1 MGVIHAYCIC
11 PQVLTWAT
19 TSGDKYTISIVTIS
33 IISLKNHS
41 TCIVSQHV
49 ASHSTTNMGVAPSGG
64 KRKTGAIVIHTHP
77 TASCF
82 VAFRDVMKTIWTLDC
97 SISHVYTRLS
107 FWSRNPYST
116 SITFTTVFCRSLIRE
131 SLQVQ
136 LGRTWL
142 VQHKKSAE
150 WSSTF
155 IAPICE
161 LSLWAKPYSVTTRP
175 HQNVLLKMKLHDLN
189 CMKHRVMW
197 WSDVVS
203 CTGCASMQLQHT

>member
-1 MGVIHAYCIC
+1 MSHFVNSLCNLVIL
-11 PQVLTWAT
+11 PGSPL
-19 TSGDKYTISIVTIS
+19 
-33 IISLKNHS
+33 
-41 TCIVSQHV
+41 
-49 ASHSTTNMGVAPSGG
+49 APFGPG
-64 KRKTGAIVIHTHP
+64 
-77 TASCF
+77 
-82 VAFRDVMKTIWTLDC
+82 
-97 SISHVYTRLS
+97 
-107 FWSRNPYST
+107 NPT
-116 SITFTTVFCRSLIRE
+116 SITFTTVFCRNLIRE

-161 LSLWAKPYSVTTRP
+161 LSLWAKSCSVTTRP

-203 CTGCASMQLQHT
+203 CAGCACSCSTQDHECPVTVKTYYLCIEICNTSAGQR

>member
-1 MGVIHAYCIC
+1 MFTIMMFTVNKGKKNSAESAGAMHVIHAYCIC

-33 IISLKNHS
+33 IISLK
-41 TCIVSQHV
+41 
-49 ASHSTTNMGVAPSGG
+49 
-64 KRKTGAIVIHTHP
+64 
-77 TASCF
+77 
-82 VAFRDVMKTIWTLDC
+82 
-97 SISHVYTRLS
+97 
-107 FWSRNPYST
+107 
-116 SITFTTVFCRSLIRE
+116 
-131 SLQVQ
+131 
-136 LGRTWL
+136 
-142 VQHKKSAE
+142 KSAE

-161 LSLWAKPYSVTTRP
+161 LSLWAKSCSVTTRP

-203 CTGCASMQLQHT
+203 CAGCACSCRTQDHKCPVTVKTYYLCMFICLNGQTIIFH